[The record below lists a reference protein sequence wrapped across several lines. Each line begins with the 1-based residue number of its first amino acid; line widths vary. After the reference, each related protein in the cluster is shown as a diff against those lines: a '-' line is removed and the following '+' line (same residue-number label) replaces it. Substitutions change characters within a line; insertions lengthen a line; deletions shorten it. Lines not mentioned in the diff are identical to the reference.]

1 MTSSSLSAQA
11 PRINPETK
19 PFWDATLQ
27 GKLLLP
33 RCRRCQTFIWY
44 PKTLCSPCGSM
55 EVDWVESAGTGT
67 VYTFTI
73 MRATRGAGPFGPAV
87 PYVIAYVE
95 LDEGPRLT
103 TNILD
108 CPLDRIKIGMRV
120 EAAYEDITDD
130 ITLLQFRPAA

>member
-1 MTSSSLSAQA
+1 MTSSSLPAQA
-11 PRINPETK
+11 PRIYPETK

-95 LDEGPRLT
+95 LDEGPRVM
-103 TNILD
+103 TNIVGCNVD
-108 CPLDRIKIGMRV
+108 DVAIGQRV
-120 EAAYEDITDD
+120 RVQFDDTGEGAA
-130 ITLLQFRPAA
+130 LPRFRPA

>member
-1 MTSSSLSAQA
+1 MTSSSLPAQA

-95 LDEGPRLT
+95 LDEGPRVM
-103 TNILD
+103 TNIVGCNVD
-108 CPLDRIKIGMRV
+108 DVAIGQRV
-120 EAAYEDITDD
+120 RVQFDDTGEGAA
-130 ITLLQFRPAA
+130 LPRFRPA